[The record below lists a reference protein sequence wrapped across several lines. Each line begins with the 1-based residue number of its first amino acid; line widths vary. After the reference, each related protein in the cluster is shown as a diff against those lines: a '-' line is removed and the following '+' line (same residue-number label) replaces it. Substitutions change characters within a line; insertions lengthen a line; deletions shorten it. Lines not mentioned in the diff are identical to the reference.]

1 MSEGLSALKK
11 INPIIVIL
19 TLALMVVGN
28 AVTFDSSLPVER
40 RALVF
45 ALSLALVMVAVG
57 FEAHRIA
64 TQEELEEQA
73 LRRRLSG
80 G

>member
-1 MSEGLSALKK
+1 LSEGLSALKK